1 MMPVKVLKI
10 ACICFGILFLLF
22 SILTVFSVSAEM
34 ERINNSGGIIGGMD
48 APMVEF
54 LVHTSPLFYPAIL
67 SFLLFAAAGI
77 SLLLFRILKK
87 SLL

>member
-1 MMPVKVLKI
+1 MPVKVLKI

-22 SILTVFSVSAEM
+22 SILTVLSISAEM
-34 ERINNSGGIIGGMD
+34 DRINHSGGIIGGTD
-48 APMVEF
+48 APTVEF
-54 LVHTSPLFYPAIL
+54 LLYTSPLFYSAIL